1 MASAAGSP
9 LGLEAVCRARGEAL
23 RVGVADKGELDIHAA
38 DQSAGVPEAVRRYE
52 SGDFLNVLPREHE
65 VNAVPVAGQMAAGD
79 GVGHDGLDA
88 DIV

>member
-9 LGLEAVCRARGEAL
+9 LGLEAVCYRAGGEAL
-23 RVGVADKGELDIHAA
+23 RVGVADKGELDIHAV
-38 DQSAGVPEAVRRYE
+38 DQSAGVPAAVRRYE
-52 SGDFLNVLPREHE
+52 SGDFLNVLPGEHE

-79 GVGHDGLDA
+79 GHDGLDA